1 MHYLGDQ
8 IHDFAPCKMW
18 TAEDIVLAISKAK
31 AFHQF
36 LVGGDQMTA
45 AQCCGSGAVHCV
57 TMILGEAICIVAI
70 IVSISKDCH
79 NQYII
84 SVKWVLEFKPN
95 AY

>member
-1 MHYLGDQ
+1 MYTILGQ

-18 TAEDIVLAISKAK
+18 SAEDIVLAISKAK
-31 AFHQF
+31 VFHQF

-45 AQCCGSGAVHCV
+45 ARCCGSVAAHCV
-57 TMILGEAICIVAI
+57 IMILEEAICMVAI

-79 NQYII
+79 NQNII
-84 SVKWVLEFKPN
+84 SVKWVLGFKPI